1 MRIEWEEK
9 YSVGN
14 KEIDDQHKKLF
25 NLANT
30 IELAEKSHVT
40 KIIMGLYKYTM
51 RHFTAEEK
59 MMEKSGYPY
68 LSEHKKLHDNLIT
81 KLNDISERADMGRD
95 IDMEK
100 LKVFVFEWLTD
111 HILKQ
116 DKDYMDYLKD

>member
-1 MRIEWEEK
+1 MKIEWEEK

-81 KLNDISERADMGRD
+81 KLNDISERADMGTD

-100 LKVFVFEWLTD
+100 LRVFVFEWLTD

>member
-1 MRIEWEEK
+1 MKIEWEEK

-14 KEIDDQHKKLF
+14 KEIDNQHKKLF

-30 IELAEKSHVT
+30 IELAKKSHVT
-40 KIIMGLYKYTM
+40 KIIMGLYKYTR

-59 MMEKSGYPY
+59 MMEESGYPY
-68 LSEHKKLHDNLIT
+68 LLEHKELHDDLIT
-81 KLNDISERADMGRD
+81 KLNKISETAEMGQD

-100 LKVFVFEWLTD
+100 LRVFVFEWLTD

-116 DKDYMDYLKD
+116 DKDYMGYLRD